1 MSLENI
7 YFMQKANLTTL
18 PDEVLLNK
26 IYIMRGQKVMLDS
39 DLAEL
44 YGVETKQLKRQV
56 NRNIERFPADFMF
69 ELTRE
74 EYNSLRS
81 QFGTLKKGEHSK
93 FLPMVF
99 TEHGVLMLSSV
110 LNSPKAIQVNIQIM
124 RIFTSIRKALTDNTE
139 LRLIIEELRKKT
151 DNNTKN
157 IEVVFQYF
165 DELLNKKEK
174 TKPRTQIGFKIGKK

>member
-7 YFMQKANLTTL
+7 YFMEKANLTTL
-18 PDEVLLNK
+18 PDEVLVNK
-26 IYIMRGQKVMLDS
+26 IYMIRGQKVMLDR

-56 NRNIERFPADFMF
+56 KRNLERFPEDFMF

-81 QFGTLKKGEHSK
+81 QIGTLKKGEHSK

-110 LNSPKAIQVNIQIM
+110 LNSQKAIQVNIQIM
-124 RIFTSIRKALTDNTE
+124 RVFTHIRQSLTDNTE
-139 LRLIIEELRKKT
+139 LRLIIEEIRKKT

-165 DELLNKKEK
+165 DELLDKKEK
-174 TKPRTQIGFKIGKK
+174 VEPRTQIGYKIGKK

>member
-1 MSLENI
+1 ME
-7 YFMQKANLTTL
+7 KANLTTL
-18 PDEVLLNK
+18 PDEVLMNK
-26 IYIMRGQKVMLDS
+26 IYIIRGQKVMLDR

-81 QFGTLKKGEHSK
+81 QIGTLKKGEHSK

-110 LNSPKAIQVNIQIM
+110 LNSQKAIQVNIQIM
-124 RIFTSIRKALTDNTE
+124 RVFTHIRQSLTDNTE
-139 LRLIIEELRKKT
+139 LRLIIEEIRKKT

-165 DELLNKKEK
+165 DELLDKKEK
-174 TKPRTQIGFKIGKK
+174 VKPRTQIGYKIGKK